1 MGVYNLRA
9 KAPVNGHFE
18 ATHNRVAAVVEGPI
32 FIYDATEFSYEEKS
46 LN

>member
-18 ATHNRVAAVVEGPI
+18 ATHNRVAAIKGPI
-32 FIYDATEFSYEEKS
+32 SVLQDTAEFSYEEKS